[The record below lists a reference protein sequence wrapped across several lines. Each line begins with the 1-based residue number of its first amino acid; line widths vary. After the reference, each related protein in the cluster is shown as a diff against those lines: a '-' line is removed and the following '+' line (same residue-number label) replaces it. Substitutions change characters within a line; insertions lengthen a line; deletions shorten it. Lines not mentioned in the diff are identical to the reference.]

1 MRVTASIL
9 VLLAASA
16 PAYAQTATTS
26 GAMSMVNISDPAN
39 VNTTTRLT
47 TPPTIVAPGLAAAGV
62 ETCLGSASGGLSL
75 MGTGLTFGSTVPD
88 SGCTLRLTARQ
99 LYAFGFKAAAIALMC
114 QDQHVAEAMAT
125 VGEACPSS
133 KIAANDQP
141 EISVGSIERPGPVS
155 QPLQLVQPGPPVVR
169 LRPAVRPH
177 KIVRAAERKHKPK
190 PKPKPQLA
198 AVANVAWLVEF
209 SPEEAR
215 WWLASAQE

>member
-88 SGCTLRLTARQ
+88 SGRTLRLTAQQ

-125 VGEACPSS
+125 VGEACPSAHL
-133 KIAANDQP
+133 AANDGP
-141 EISVGSIERPGPVS
+141 EISVGSIERPRPVS
-155 QPLQLVQPGPPVVR
+155 QPLQLVPPRVVEP
-169 LRPAVRPH
+169 RPVARPRPVVRPH
-177 KIVRAAERKHKPK
+177 KIVHTAERKRKPK
-190 PKPKPQLA
+190 RQLV

-215 WWLASAQE
+215 WWLASARD